1 MASAEPQSGLLLVE
15 VSPEPLAKAAG
26 EMTAADVYALAALM
40 GREVEALAAACGGDA
55 LASLLP
61 LVVRTLEML
70 EELATR
76 NGDAA
81 LAAQREHLATLRAD
95 RVRWLAKDSL
105 REQELE
111 ATERTWE
118 VRESELL
125 ESLAQSE
132 QETSRLQVSLKL
144 HQGAQLLEENR
155 DTQSE
160 GVGEKERDVMLRLK
174 EVVDKQR
181 DEMRAKD
188 HDIANK
194 TQDIEALQQQL
205 ARLMK
210 LNNEL
215 RHKLAVLDAQGRALA
230 GQRAELEAGMQVRE
244 QELTQLRETAACVA
258 GAYLEQVDETS
269 EETDFEAQPE
279 VEPDANG
286 PNQQTTDN
294 NDPNRPR
301 FTLQE
306 LRDVLQERNELKA
319 KLFLLQEELVYY
331 KSECEETE
339 DCTTG
344 ASSAS
349 LPDGQRRSQQESS
362 IRRLFSFFKDRQST
376 AAPRKSLTM
385 SHGQP

>member
-279 VEPDANG
+279 G